1 MEMTSL
7 NVDFDFFIG
16 ALTWGSLKAL
26 KYFNEQ
32 KDEWE
37 QSEKIDFAGRGFTG
51 QPNPTSN
58 STNGGQS

>member
-1 MEMTSL
+1 MTSL